1 MVTSQPQHP
10 ANARRRM
17 LTISIPHL
25 INVTTLAQFA
35 EKKIPLTLFLHIVP
49 TLRSQLFFPVLPRT
63 NTPMG
68 KYCPPN
74 NTPCQEYFFETVFN
88 INVSNISQLVDI
100 APNVFVTKEIS
111 PILGKNCNQ
120 IFSGAPYRVQKDQGC
135 YTQRRRDNFPGTQF
149 FLDKLLILKKGLVQ
163 GIPKQLAES

>member
-1 MVTSQPQHP
+1 
-10 ANARRRM
+10 M
-17 LTISIPHL
+17 LNISIPHL

-111 PILGKNCNQ
+111 PFLPECPWSWSRAAEVVAALQPGCEEMEREMRKWRGNGEKMKYLRGNGERMRKWTENEEMGKRMRKWKEN
-120 IFSGAPYRVQKDQGC
+120 
-135 YTQRRRDNFPGTQF
+135 
-149 FLDKLLILKKGLVQ
+149 
-163 GIPKQLAES
+163 